1 LDYTIHKQTFLELE
15 LKYHK
20 SEKTIRKYFDL
31 LPKQVQGALPPLTLI
46 TDTSR
51 VVIKPLQ
58 TKVTRHHYTSST
70 TRPIIKSRVN
80 IIMDTT
86 YFGRTLGVMVF
97 RGNLGVSKVYSNL
110 YWKYLKH
117 ETLKEYHLG
126 LYTLSSRYYFKSF
139 TVDNK
144 GGLIKMLQRK
154 YPDTPIQLCQFHMVA
169 QILRYTTRNPQS
181 ECGKAIKQL
190 ILTLT
195 KTNQTIFTTNLK
207 HLIQHHSSFIQERNH
222 VGNYTHSDI
231 RSAITSIH
239 TNLPHLFT
247 YQRYPHLTIPN
258 TSNSAEG
265 SFGQW
270 KYKIKLHRHQRLDRR
285 KKMIDMILSN
295 HNQNTETK
303 N

>member
-15 LKYHK
+15 LKYHR
-20 SEKTIRKYFDL
+20 SEKTLRKYFDL
-31 LPKQVQGALPPLTLI
+31 LPKQAQGALPTLNSITNTSVVTNPLSNSSILI
-46 TDTSR
+46 TNNKAI
-51 VVIKPLQ
+51 VKP
-58 TKVTRHHYTSST
+58 K
-70 TRPIIKSRVN
+70 VN

-86 YFGRTLGVMVF
+86 YFGRSLGVMVF
-97 RGNLGVSKVYSNL
+97 RGNTNHGTYSNL
-110 YWKYLKH
+110 YWKYLKN

-126 LYTLSSRYYFKSF
+126 LFTLTSRYYFKSF

-144 GGLIKMLQRK
+144 GGLIKKLQRK

-169 QILRYTTRNPQS
+169 QILRYTTRSPQT

-195 KTNQTIFTTNLK
+195 KTNQTIFTTNLNN
-207 HLIQHHSSFIQERNH
+207 LIQNHCSFIQERNH
-222 VGNYTHSDI
+222 VGSYAHTDI
-231 RSAITSIH
+231 RSALASIH
-239 TNLPHLFT
+239 TNLAYLFT
-247 YQRYPHLTIPN
+247 YQKYPNLNIPN

-285 KKMIDMILSN
+285 KQMIDVILG
-295 HNQNTETK
+295 QNTHK
-303 N
+303 NQSKFP

>member
-31 LPKQVQGALPPLTLI
+31 LPKQVQGVLPSFNSA
-46 TDTSR
+46 TSKGNTKLFQ
-51 VVIKPLQ
+51 IISQ
-58 TKVTRHHYTSST
+58 TK
-70 TRPIIKSRVN
+70 PIVKPKVN

-97 RGNLGVSKVYSNL
+97 RGNPKNITPYSNL
-110 YWKYLKH
+110 YWKYLKN

-126 LYTLSSRYYFKSF
+126 LFTLSSRYYFKSF

-144 GGLIKMLQRK
+144 GGLIKMLQRN
-154 YPDTPIQLCQFHMVA
+154 YPDTPIQLCQFHMIA
-169 QILRYTTRNPQS
+169 QVLRYTTRRPKT

-195 KTNQTIFTTNLK
+195 KTNQTTFTTNLN
-207 HLIQHHSSFIQERNH
+207 HLIQQYSSFIQERNH
-222 VGNYTHSDI
+222 TGNYIHTDI
-231 RSAITSIH
+231 RSAIASIH
-239 TNLPHLFT
+239 TNLPYLFT
-247 YQRYPHLTIPN
+247 YQRYPHLNIPN
-258 TSNSAEG
+258 TLNSAEG

-270 KYKIKLHRHQRLDRR
+270 KYKVKLHRHQRLDR
-285 KKMIDMILSN
+285 KKQMIDMILLQN
-295 HNQNTETK
+295 RDKNQSK
-303 N
+303 LP

>member
-1 LDYTIHKQTFLELE
+1 LDYTIHKQTFFELE

-31 LPKQVQGALPPLTLI
+31 LPKQVQGVLPPLTSIPIPNSLQI
-46 TDTSR
+46 VSLA
-51 VVIKPLQ
+51 KP
-58 TKVTRHHYTSST
+58 
-70 TRPIIKSRVN
+70 RVN
-80 IIMDTT
+80 IIMDAT

-97 RGNLGVSKVYSNL
+97 RGNPKQESLGLINSKTHKPYSNL

-126 LYTLSSRYYFKSF
+126 LFTLSRRYYFKSF

-169 QILRYTTRNPQS
+169 QILRYTTRNPKS
-181 ECGKAIKQL
+181 ECGKDIKQL

-195 KTNQTIFTTNLK
+195 KTDQTTFVISLRQ
-207 HLIQHHSSFIQERNH
+207 LIHHHSSFIQERNH
-222 VGNYTHSDI
+222 VGNYTHLDI

-239 TNLPHLFT
+239 TNLPYLFT
-247 YQRYPHLTIPN
+247 YQKYPHLNIPN

-270 KYKIKLHRHQRLDRR
+270 KYKVKLHRHQRLDR
-285 KKMIDMILSN
+285 KKQMIDMILC
-295 HNQNTETK
+295 QNTYK
-303 N
+303 NQSKFP

>member
-20 SEKTIRKYFDL
+20 SENTIRKYFDL
-31 LPKQVQGALPPLTLI
+31 LPKQVQEALPTLHSITPKGNTKPLPSSSQLI
-46 TDTSR
+46 THN
-51 VVIKPLQ
+51 KPIV
-58 TKVTRHHYTSST
+58 K
-70 TRPIIKSRVN
+70 PRVN

-97 RGNLGVSKVYSNL
+97 RGNLGISKAYSNL

-117 ETLKEYHLG
+117 ETLREYHLG
-126 LYTLSSRYYFKSF
+126 LFTLSSKYYFKSF

-169 QILRYTTRNPQS
+169 QILRYTTRNPKT

-195 KTNQTIFTTNLK
+195 KTNQTIFAINLK
-207 HLIQHHSSFIQERNH
+207 QLIQQHSSFIQERNH
-222 VGNYTHSDI
+222 TGNYIHTDI
-231 RSAITSIH
+231 RSALTSIH
-239 TNLPHLFT
+239 TNLPYLFT
-247 YQRYPHLTIPN
+247 YQKYPNLNIPN

-270 KYKIKLHRHQRLDRR
+270 KYKVKLHRHQRLDRR
-285 KKMIDMILSN
+285 KQMIDTLLNLNSS
-295 HNQNTETK
+295 NQNTEI
-303 N
+303 

>member
-1 LDYTIHKQTFLELE
+1 LDYAIHKQTFLELE

-20 SEKTIRKYFDL
+20 SEKTVRKYFDL
-31 LPKQVQGALPPLTLI
+31 LPKQVQGALPTLQSATPKVPTKPLPTSSQLI
-46 TDTSR
+46 TYN
-51 VVIKPLQ
+51 K
-58 TKVTRHHYTSST
+58 
-70 TRPIIKSRVN
+70 PIIKPRVN

-97 RGNLGVSKVYSNL
+97 RGNPSVSKACSNL

-126 LYTLSSRYYFKSF
+126 LFTLSSRYYFKSF

-169 QILRYTTRNPQS
+169 QILRYTTRNPKT
-181 ECGKAIKQL
+181 ECGKAIKHL
-190 ILTLT
+190 MLTLT
-195 KTNQTIFTTNLK
+195 KTDQTTFTSNLK
-207 HLIQHHSSFIQERNH
+207 HLIQQYSSFIQERNH
-222 VGNYTHSDI
+222 VGNYTHTDI
-231 RSAITSIH
+231 RSALTSIH
-239 TNLPHLFT
+239 TNLPYLFT
-247 YQRYPHLTIPN
+247 YQKYPHLNIPN

-270 KYKIKLHRHQRLDRR
+270 KYKVKLHRHQHLDRR
-285 KKMIDMILSN
+285 KQMIDMILL
-295 HNQNTETK
+295 QNTDK
-303 N
+303 NQSKFP

>member
-31 LPKQVQGALPPLTLI
+31 LPKQVQGALPTLHSI
-46 TDTSR
+46 TPNRNT
-51 VVIKPLQ
+51 KPFQ
-58 TKVTRHHYTSST
+58 FISQPK
-70 TRPIIKSRVN
+70 PIVKSRVN

-97 RGNLGVSKVYSNL
+97 RGNPSVSKAYSNL

-126 LYTLSSRYYFKSF
+126 LFTLSSRYYFKSF

-169 QILRYTTRNPQS
+169 QILRYTTRRPQS
-181 ECGKAIKQL
+181 ECGKDIKKF

-195 KTNQTIFTTNLK
+195 KTDQPIFTSNLK
-207 HLIQHHSSFIQERNH
+207 QLIQQHSSFIQERNH
-222 VGNYTHSDI
+222 IGNYTHTDI
-231 RSAITSIH
+231 RSALTSIH
-239 TNLPHLFT
+239 TNLPYLFT
-247 YQRYPHLTIPN
+247 YQKYPNLNIPN

-270 KYKIKLHRHQRLDRR
+270 KYKVKLHRHQRLDRR
-285 KKMIDMILSN
+285 KQMIDTLLNLNSS
-295 HNQNTETK
+295 NQNTK
-303 N
+303 I